1 MFRSDVSVLAKTRAK
16 ELPQLHYISHTGSTY
31 TVLWNPAAWDSHI
44 STWRYVRHIMT
55 WHLSSTARVIVPVV
69 ATFTAWAAFVCLAEP
84 AFGIKLTMTMAP
96 LTLVSSALALLL
108 TLRTNQSLTR
118 LLEARLAW
126 GKAVLHAR
134 ILAGMLL
141 TRVCPVNPS
150 AAFLCG
156 RLLSTVGWSLR
167 SSLLGPSV
175 DRDALDSLLPPEEA
189 EWIASQRK
197 PSLAALDRVG
207 YIMRE
212 LSLDTAYS
220 SRPLAAEAHRVILEE
235 LVNLDGVVGI
245 CERILSSPVPPTYTR
260 FTSRML
266 VLWLACIPLA
276 LKGMHLSPPTVIFG
290 TFLTAYIMIGI
301 DEIAIEIEEPMRL
314 LPLNQ
319 ICNACMLDI
328 VSRLAPDPPMPPLRI
343 GAFLPPETKGST
355 K

>member
-189 EWIASQRK
+189 EWIASQ
-197 PSLAALDRVG
+197 V
-207 YIMRE
+207 
-212 LSLDTAYS
+212 
-220 SRPLAAEAHRVILEE
+220 
-235 LVNLDGVVGI
+235 
-245 CERILSSPVPPTYTR
+245 SSPRDIILFHLIRVAHSYAR
-260 FTSRML
+260 DCMASLREKQATSSARMRML
-266 VLWLACIPLA
+266 AIDAGVQPSANPRSQPWIASDTSCASSLSTLLTGPA
-276 LKGMHLSPPTVIFG
+276 L
-290 TFLTAYIMIGI
+290 
-301 DEIAIEIEEPMRL
+301 RL
-314 LPLNQ
+314 HS
-319 ICNACMLDI
+319 A
-328 VSRLAPDPPMPPLRI
+328 PMPDDVR
-343 GAFLPPETKGST
+343 S
-355 K
+355 